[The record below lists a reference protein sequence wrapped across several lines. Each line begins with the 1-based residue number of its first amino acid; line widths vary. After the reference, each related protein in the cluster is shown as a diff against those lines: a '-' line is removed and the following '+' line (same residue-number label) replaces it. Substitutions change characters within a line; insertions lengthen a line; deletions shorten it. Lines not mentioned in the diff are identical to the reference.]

1 MIKVS
6 TILHHKG
13 EQVFTIGPD
22 ATILDALILMTK
34 KNVGALVVQENDEI
48 CGIVSERDYVRK
60 TANARSSD
68 LISPVKEYM
77 TRDVHTVN
85 PEQTLE
91 DCMVWMTKE
100 HIRHLPVVVDG
111 RLVGLISIGD
121 VVKYMLEEKAT
132 TIDEMENYILGSG
145 YPRK

>member
-1 MIKVS
+1 
-6 TILHHKG
+6 
-13 EQVFTIGPD
+13 
-22 ATILDALILMTK
+22 MTK
-34 KNVGALVVQENDEI
+34 KNVGALVVHENDEI
-48 CGIVSERDYVRK
+48 CGIISERDYVRK
-60 TANARSSD
+60 TAKARSSD

-77 TRDVHTVN
+77 TMDVHTVN

-91 DCMVWMTKE
+91 DCMAWMTKE
-100 HIRHLPVVVDG
+100 HIRHLPVVTDG

-132 TIDEMENYILGSG
+132 TIDEMENSILGSG